1 MESDLPS
8 HVRAFIGR
16 HVASLE
22 ELEVL
27 LLLFEQRE
35 RDWSAA
41 EINEQLR
48 SQESSIAKWLE
59 ALVASGLVV
68 ANGERHRFA
77 TLDAAEGEQVRALA
91 EAYRTRRTKV
101 IEFIFSKSNENLLS
115 FIRAFDL
122 RKKP

>member
-68 ANGERHRFA
+68 ADGERHRFELA
-77 TLDAAEGEQVRALA
+77 NHPEGGLVVRLTLPSR
-91 EAYRTRRTKV
+91 
-101 IEFIFSKSNENLLS
+101 
-115 FIRAFDL
+115 
-122 RKKP
+122 